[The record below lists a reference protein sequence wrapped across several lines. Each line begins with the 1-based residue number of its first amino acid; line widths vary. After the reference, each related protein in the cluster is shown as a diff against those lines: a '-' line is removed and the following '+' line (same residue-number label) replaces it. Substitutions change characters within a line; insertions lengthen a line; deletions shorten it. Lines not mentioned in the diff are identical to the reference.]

1 MDEDQRFDVLLT
13 EHGVAPLV
21 RTEPTTMQLNL
32 GKRCNQACRHCHVDA
47 GPTRTE
53 MMDSRTVNRVLE
65 LLQNSP
71 SIDTVDITGGAPEL
85 HPAFENIVRSARM
98 HGRHVMDR
106 CNLTVL
112 LEDGQEH
119 TVDFLADH
127 HVEVVAS
134 LPCYGPEN
142 VDHQRGS
149 GVFNSSISGLRQL
162 NARGYGLPD
171 SGLILNL
178 VYNPVGPFLPPDQ
191 YELEEAYKDRLN
203 ADFGIQFNQLF
214 TITNMPIARFQR
226 DLAKN
231 GMLEGY
237 LRLLNDSF
245 NPVAVGQLM
254 CKSLVSIGWEGQLY
268 DCDFNQMLQLPI
280 GAEEKTI
287 WDIESLTD
295 LSNHVITTGRHCM
308 GCTAGAGSSCGGALQ

>member
-1 MDEDQRFDVLLT
+1 
-13 EHGVAPLV
+13 
-21 RTEPTTMQLNL
+21 
-32 GKRCNQACRHCHVDA
+32 
-47 GPTRTE
+47 
-53 MMDSRTVNRVLE
+53 
-65 LLQNSP
+65 
-71 SIDTVDITGGAPEL
+71 
-85 HPAFENIVRSARM
+85 
-98 HGRHVMDR
+98 
-106 CNLTVL
+106 
-112 LEDGQEH
+112 
-119 TVDFLADH
+119 
-127 HVEVVAS
+127 
-134 LPCYGPEN
+134 
-142 VDHQRGS
+142 
-149 GVFNSSISGLRQL
+149 L